1 LDFLVDT
8 NFLIGLWRNR
18 ERGAEGRFLSR
29 HAEAAFG
36 LPWVAKAE
44 FLAGAV
50 VAGHDLDRVAAF
62 VGDYTLVL
70 PDAATPLHYASVFAS
85 LRARKL
91 AVGPNDLW
99 IGVAALQARVPLLT
113 RNARELSRIEGLQ
126 VVDYAGV
133 VDAPR
138 PGRR

>member
-8 NFLIGLWRNR
+8 SFLIGLWRHR
-18 ERGAEGRFLSR
+18 ERGAEGHFLSG
-29 HAEAAFG
+29 HAESAFG
-36 LPWVAKAE
+36 LSWVAKGE

-62 VGDYTLVL
+62 VADYTLVL
-70 PDAATPLHYASVFAS
+70 PDETTPVHYARVFAG

-99 IGVAALQARVPLLT
+99 IGVAALQAGVPLLT
-113 RNARELSRIEGLQ
+113 RNVRELSRIEGLQ
-126 VVDYAGV
+126 VVDYAAAV
-133 VDAPR
+133 NAPG
-138 PGRR
+138 PGRK